1 MALVGAAAPPLLLT
15 PPLALR
21 GALQVVYSCCLPG
34 VPASVLAQ
42 QLRCALLLP
51 LVRSV
56 SPLALE
62 EVLPVRSG
70 LGSFAAALR
79 ALQQPEGSL
88 KRLPPQ
94 LLQEFLQYL
103 EQLLEYLPP
112 FIWVSTK

>member
-1 MALVGAAAPPLLLT
+1 
-15 PPLALR
+15 
-21 GALQVVYSCCLPG
+21 
-34 VPASVLAQ
+34 LAQ
-42 QLRCALLLP
+42 AL

-70 LGSFAAALR
+70 L
-79 ALQQPEGSL
+79 LQQPEGSL
-88 KRLPPQ
+88 KQPLLPAVLARSARQ

-112 FIWVSTK
+112 FN